1 MPWIQKMEKKKTSS
15 QRNETDMR
23 ELRQKAYQNS
33 SWRKMR
39 DTYLHEHPLCED
51 CLAKGKVTAATDVH
65 HIRSPFRK
73 GEVNWMMLLDY
84 NNLMSLCK
92 PCHAERH
99 NRENGNKTV
108 QQTLEELD
116 NLLNNA
122 DNMKKDE

>member
-1 MPWIQKMEKKKTSS
+1 MPWIQKIEKKKTSS

-23 ELRQKAYQNS
+23 ELRQKAYQNTA
-33 SWRKMR
+33 WRKMR

-84 NNLMSLCK
+84 NNLAALCK
-92 PCHAERH
+92 ECHGNRHAAEQGH
-99 NRENGNKTV
+99 ISPEEVLKQLEDLLDDNKDDS
-108 QQTLEELD
+108 EFE
-116 NLLNNA
+116 
-122 DNMKKDE
+122 